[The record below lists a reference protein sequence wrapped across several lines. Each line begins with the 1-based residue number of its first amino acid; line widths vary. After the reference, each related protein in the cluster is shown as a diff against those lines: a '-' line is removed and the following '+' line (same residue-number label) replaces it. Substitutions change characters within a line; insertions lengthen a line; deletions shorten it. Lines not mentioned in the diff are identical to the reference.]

1 MKSETLDATP
11 LTVGDLEGNENPL
24 ARHYSRFRVSER
36 ILLSGHSHQAWPDC
50 AFEGQMKAWEDAADW
65 VDKKWDKAFQKA
77 DRVRLGYRKLL
88 DDPSGMYSLA
98 ESTFDLL
105 VRLISALPLR
115 ERPKLVSTDSE
126 FYSLRRLLSRLQ
138 EEGIKLVRVPAEPAE
153 SVGRRLAAAT
163 DDRTAMVLTSTVFFT
178 NARIAGDL
186 DRAAQAC
193 RTHGARLLLDVYHQ
207 LNVVPASLR
216 AADLEDAYV
225 VTAGYKY
232 CQLGEGNAILRFPN
246 DCKLR
251 PIATGWFA
259 EFGRLTEEAEPGR
272 VAYSAGE
279 DRFAGATYDPTS
291 HYRAAEVFDFFE
303 EQDLD
308 ANRLREIS
316 QHQVGLLCRRFDALD
331 LPPEV
336 ISRDRET
343 PLEQIG
349 GFLALRSPHA
359 GLLHERL
366 LGQGVF
372 TDYRGQVLRLGPAP
386 YLCDDQLIEGIAR
399 LGKLARDLPHPR

>member
-1 MKSETLDATP
+1 MPSDSHKAGP
-11 LTVGDLEGNENPL
+11 LTIADLAGNANPL
-24 ARHYSRFRVSER
+24 AEHYSRFRVRER
-36 ILLSGHSHQAWPDC
+36 TLLSGHSHQAWPDC
-50 AFEGQMKAWEDAADW
+50 AFEGQMQAWMDAADW
-65 VDKKWDKAFQKA
+65 VDKKWDRAFEKAN
-77 DRVRLGYRKLL
+77 RVRLGYRKLL
-88 DDPSGMYSLA
+88 DDPTGLYSLA

-115 ERPKLVSTDSE
+115 DRPKLVSTDSE

-138 EEGIKLVRVPAEPAE
+138 EEGIELVRVPANPAD
-153 SVGRRLAAAT
+153 SVGQRLAAAT

-193 RTHGARLLLDVYHQ
+193 RTHGALLLLDVYHQ
-207 LNVVPASLR
+207 LNVIPASLR
-216 AADLEDAYV
+216 QEELEDAYV

-232 CQLGEGNAILRFPN
+232 CQLGEGNAILRFPD

-251 PIATGWFA
+251 PIATGWFS
-259 EFGRLTEEAEPGR
+259 EFGRLTEEAGPGR
-272 VAYSAGE
+272 VAYNAAD

-291 HYRAAEVFDFFE
+291 HYRAAAVFDFFE
-303 EQDLD
+303 DQALD

-316 QHQVGLLCRRFDALD
+316 QHQVGILCRRFDALD
-331 LPPEV
+331 ISPEL
-336 ISRDRET
+336 IRRDRAT

-359 GLLHERL
+359 GALHEGL
-366 LGQGVF
+366 LEHGVF
-372 TDYRGQVLRLGPAP
+372 TDFRGEILRLGPAP
-386 YLCDDQLIEGIAR
+386 YLCDDQLIEAMALLGELAQRLPAR
-399 LGKLARDLPHPR
+399 P